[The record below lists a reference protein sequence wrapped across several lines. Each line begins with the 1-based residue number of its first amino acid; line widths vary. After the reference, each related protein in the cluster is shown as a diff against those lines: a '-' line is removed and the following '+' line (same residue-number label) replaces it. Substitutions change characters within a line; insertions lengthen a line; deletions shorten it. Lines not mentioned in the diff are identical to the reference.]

1 MPFTPTKILAFEHQH
16 LNVNIKLIQNSYRS
30 YIVTLTKNSTK
41 HRLTIKMKVSNTF
54 IAKHF
59 FFYLDHASGTM
70 YLRFC
75 LRRQVNMY

>member
-16 LNVNIKLIQNSYRS
+16 LNVDIKLIQNSYRS

-59 FFYLDHASGTM
+59 FLSI
-70 YLRFC
+70 
-75 LRRQVNMY
+75 